1 MRNRPHASPCIGQR
15 QAAGFTL
22 LETLIVLAII
32 GIMSAYA
39 MPSFLQSMN
48 RATVTTQTS
57 AFASAIRVAR
67 TEAIRRGRMVTLCRS
82 DNPEAAAPA
91 CAAGAGG
98 AVGWASGWVIFED
111 SDPAGTR
118 GNIDNNETVIS
129 VQSPFNGSGG
139 FVDQGANGNSLISF
153 VPSGMPFGGIGRTFL
168 VFPNSADRA
177 TSRVTERLVVSAIG
191 RVTIDNPNR

>member
-1 MRNRPHASPCIGQR
+1 MRNRPHSSPGIGQR

-82 DNPEAAAPA
+82 NNPEAAAPA
-91 CAAGAGG
+91 CAVGAGG
-98 AVGWASGWVIFED
+98 NTGWMSGWVIFED
-111 SDPAGTR
+111 SDPAGAR
-118 GNIDNNETVIS
+118 GTIDANETIIS

-139 FVDQGANGNSLISF
+139 FVDQSNGTSF
-153 VPSGMPFGGIGRTFL
+153 LSFSPSGMPFGVITRTF
-168 VFPNSADRA
+168 VIFPNSSDRN
-177 TSRVTERLVVSAIG
+177 TSKVTEQLVLSATA
-191 RVTIDNPNR
+191 RVTISKLNP

>member
-111 SDPAGTR
+111 SSPAGAR
-118 GNIDNNETVIS
+118 GNIDANETVIS

-139 FVDQGANGNSLISF
+139 FVDQSNGTSF
-153 VPSGMPFGGIGRTFL
+153 LSFSPSGMPFGVINRTFRVL
-168 VFPNSADRA
+168 PTGANAA
-177 TSRVTERLVVSAIG
+177 TSAVARTLILSATG
-191 RVTIDNPNR
+191 RVTITP